1 MTTEPT
7 RRNFIKTA
15 TATAAG
21 VAAAS
26 QIARTA
32 HAQGSDEIRFV
43 LVGCGGR
50 GTGAAEQIMD
60 AKGKTRLVAVADAF
74 DRNAKSCLGQLARK
88 HKEKVD
94 VSEEKTF
101 TGLDAYK
108 RAIDVDCDLVVIATP
123 PGYKP
128 QQFDYAISKGK
139 HVFMEKPVASDAA
152 GVRRVLKA
160 VEESK
165 KKNLMV
171 GIGLQRRHEPNYMET
186 IKRIHDGQIGDVL
199 CTRVYWNGGGIWHRG
214 RQEGQTEMAYQTN
227 NWYHFNW
234 LSGDQICEQHI
245 HNLDVGCWLK
255 GSYPVECNG
264 MGGGEQRMGGDRRLS
279 QIFDHTFC
287 EYTFADGTKMYSQG
301 RHLEDG
307 WGNVS
312 EFAHGTKGTAD
323 PSGQIFGANA
333 WKFDGPRPNG
343 HAQ

>member
-7 RRNFIKTA
+7 RRNFLKTA

-171 GIGLQRRHEPNYMET
+171 GIGLQRRHEPSYMET
-186 IKRIHDGQIGDVL
+186 IKRIYDGQIGDVL
-199 CTRVYWNGGGIWHRG
+199 CTRVYWNGGGIWHRP
-214 RQEGQTEMAYQTN
+214 RQEGQTEMAY
-227 NWYHFNW
+227 
-234 LSGDQICEQHI
+234 
-245 HNLDVGCWLK
+245 
-255 GSYPVECNG
+255 
-264 MGGGEQRMGGDRRLS
+264 
-279 QIFDHTFC
+279 
-287 EYTFADGTKMYSQG
+287 
-301 RHLEDG
+301 
-307 WGNVS
+307 
-312 EFAHGTKGTAD
+312 
-323 PSGQIFGANA
+323 
-333 WKFDGPRPNG
+333 
-343 HAQ
+343 